1 VKIYY
6 HDIFTFPIP
15 VGHRFPAE
23 KYALLREKL
32 LSEGIISSDALFTPL
47 PANDEQLLLV
57 HDTEYL
63 ERVKHGHLTDKEIR
77 RIGLPWSADLVDR
90 ARRSVSS
97 TIVACRSA
105 LSENISINLGG
116 GTHHAFADH
125 GAGYCIFNDCAV
137 AARQLQAEGLV
148 ERILIADCDVHQ
160 GDGTATIFSDDP
172 SVFTFSIHGE
182 KNYPLHKQIS
192 DLDIALPDG
201 TGDKEYLAALESGIQ
216 LANELFAADL
226 VIYLAGADP
235 YQDDRL
241 GRLSLSKL
249 GLARRDRHVFEFC
262 QRLRLPIAVVM
273 SGGYGRQIEDT
284 ADIHFATVKV
294 AQDIFGMSP

>member
-1 VKIYY
+1 M
-6 HDIFTFPIP
+6 
-15 VGHRFPAE
+15 
-23 KYALLREKL
+23 
-32 LSEGIISSDALFTPL
+32 
-47 PANDEQLLLV
+47 
-57 HDTEYL
+57 
-63 ERVKHGHLTDKEIR
+63 
-77 RIGLPWSADLVDR
+77 
-90 ARRSVSS
+90 
-97 TIVACRSA
+97 
-105 LSENISINLGG
+105 
-116 GTHHAFADH
+116 
-125 GAGYCIFNDCAV
+125 
-137 AARQLQAEGLV
+137 
-148 ERILIADCDVHQ
+148 
-160 GDGTATIFSDDP
+160 
-172 SVFTFSIHGE
+172 
-182 KNYPLHKQIS
+182 
-192 DLDIALPDG
+192 PDG